1 MLGKAYHTKS
11 PCPLDSLATLLYRAA
26 MPTAL
31 HTHRI
36 APHVIALLSGG
47 LDSILAV
54 KLMQRQGIR
63 VTCLHFTTPFFSKT
77 EKMDQLREW
86 YGFDIMDVDIGED
99 FVRMLKTRPEHG
111 FGKILNPCVDCK
123 ILMLTHARRIMLETG
138 ACAIISGEVLGQ
150 RPMSQRADS
159 LNVIQNGAG
168 VKGLL
173 LRPLCALHLAPTK
186 AEQDGLIDRT
196 QLLGISGRGR
206 KEQLALAYEF
216 RLKEIPTPAG
226 ACSLGDKEKSRNYW
240 QILTLLPEAS
250 ATDFVLAETGR
261 QLWLDNATLTAQAGE
276 PSDGVH
282 GSSLPPVWMCIGRN
296 QKDNE
301 ALEALAREDDA
312 LLKLRDYAGPLTL
325 LRPLGAP
332 LTPDILASAATLAAS
347 YSPKAT
353 QAAKETGLPIAVNV
367 HKASLHAPAH
377 EILVTPSRE
386 NTPWHEANWDSAR
399 EAIRQEARERAQSHH
414 KIQ

>member
-1 MLGKAYHTKS
+1 MPIPTHTL
-11 PCPLDSLATLLYRAA
+11 P
-26 MPTAL
+26 
-31 HTHRI
+31 
-36 APHVIALLSGG
+36 PHVIALLSGG

-63 VTCLHFTTPFFSKT
+63 VTCLHFTTPFFSKS

-86 YGFDIMDVDIGED
+86 YGFDIMNVDIGED
-99 FVRMLKTRPEHG
+99 FVQMLKTRPEHG

-123 ILMLTHARRIMLETG
+123 ILMLTHARRIMHETG

-159 LNVIQNGAG
+159 LNVIQNRAG
-168 VKGLL
+168 VKGVL

-186 AEQDGLIDRT
+186 AEQDGLIDRA

-206 KEQLALAYEF
+206 KEQLALAEEF
-216 RLKEIPTPAG
+216 ALKEIPTPAG

-240 QILTLLPEAS
+240 KILSLLPEAS
-250 ATDFVLAETGR
+250 AADFVLAETGR
-261 QLWLDNATLTAQAGE
+261 QLWLESAPDATQTGE
-276 PSDGVH
+276 HSG
-282 GSSLPPVWMCIGRN
+282 GAKGSLPPVWMCIGRN

-301 ALEALAREDDA
+301 ALEVLAREGDA
-312 LLKLRDYAGPLTL
+312 LLKLRDYPGPLTL
-325 LRPLGAP
+325 LRPLGAT
-332 LTPDILASAATLAAS
+332 LTPDILASAASLAAS

-367 HKASLHAPAH
+367 HKASLIAPAQ
-377 EILVTPSRE
+377 EILVILSRE
-386 NTPWHEANWDSAR
+386 NSPWREADWEAAR